1 MKFGRVVAVTL
12 SIALVGAVIGGVV
25 GLIVFFV
32 WRFPL
37 LANTR
42 TLPVAGAAYG
52 AMLGSVLAPI
62 TAWTF
67 LRRVPIGK
75 ALMHAT
81 IGTTIGTVLG
91 LILDRTGGGSIAF
104 FPAGLAG
111 ALLGFLAA
119 AIRLRFA
126 TRTTAAEA
134 GMESTRPGSGS

>member
-1 MKFGRVVAVTL
+1 MRFGRVIAVTL

-25 GLIVFFV
+25 GLIVFLV
-32 WRFPL
+32 WGFPL
-37 LANTR
+37 LAGSR
-42 TLPVAGAAYG
+42 TLPVDGAAYG

-91 LILDRTGGGSIAF
+91 LILDRTGVTSIAF
-104 FPAGLAG
+104 FPAGLVG
-111 ALLGFLAA
+111 ALVGFLAA
-119 AIRLRFA
+119 AIRLRFV
-126 TRTTAAEA
+126 TRTPAADA
-134 GMESTRPGSGS
+134 GMESTRSGPGS